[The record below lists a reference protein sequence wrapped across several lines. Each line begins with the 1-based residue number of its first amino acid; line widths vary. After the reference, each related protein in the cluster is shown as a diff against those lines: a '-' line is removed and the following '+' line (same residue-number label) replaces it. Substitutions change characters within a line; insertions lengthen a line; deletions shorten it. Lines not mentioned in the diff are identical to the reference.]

1 MKKVKQLPRYKK
13 WTSQL
18 RININ
23 GREYRVFQSLRSY
36 GIGRNARMFVNID
49 GNWFELE
56 DKEKLDV
63 Y

>member
-1 MKKVKQLPRYKK
+1 MKRVKQLPRYKG

-23 GREYRVFQSLRSY
+23 GKEYKVFQSLRSY
-36 GIGRNARMFVNID
+36 AIGRRSRMFVNI
-49 GNWFELE
+49 GGKWFELE